1 MARVTR
7 SARRSTSRQPSKTAY
22 AGEGPRVVVV
32 DDEPDILNVVVLLLS
47 GDGFRVS
54 ATSFGEEAIAEMN
67 AGPVHLVITD
77 LRLAG
82 GDGMDVIRHAAQLAP
97 HSPAVI
103 VLTGGRMPEEV
114 TAPDIVDSVNVTVVQ
129 KPFDIDYLLDLAR
142 SLTGWSGSP

>member
-7 SARRSTSRQPSKTAY
+7 SVRRSTSRQTSKTVY
-22 AGEGPRVVVV
+22 AGGGPRVVVV
-32 DDEPDILNVVVLLLS
+32 DDDPDILNIVVLLLS

-54 ATSFGEEAIAEMN
+54 AASLGKEAIAEMN
-67 AGPVHLVITD
+67 TGQVQLVITD

-103 VLTGGRMPEEV
+103 VLTGARVPEEIA
-114 TAPDIVDSVNVTVVQ
+114 APDALDSLNITVVQ

-142 SLTGWSGSP
+142 SLTGWSGSM